1 MSFTERVYMDVVH
14 KRLDGDNISP
24 SNKKYIREH
33 DLILSAK
40 GIKKARRKKYI
51 DILRWWTKIL
61 NMDLKK
67 TTKDDLIK
75 AVDKLQSDTLLTKKG
90 TPFSDASKETNK
102 AILKTFYKWLEGN
115 DELFPEKIR
124 WLKPKVSA
132 LSNKLPKD
140 IFTEQDIQIMLQFAN
155 SARDQAIIMVLYESG
170 VRASEFLGLKIRD
183 ITQEQ
188 KGMRM
193 FVDGKT
199 GRRSFLLVSCIPY
212 IMRYLNTHPDKNN
225 PDAPVWFSNHRKGL
239 QTLSYET
246 VKHVIKTIGKAAK
259 ISKPMHPHN
268 FRHSAETRDA
278 KFMTDSQ
285 LAYKYG
291 HVPGSAMVRKYVHLS
306 GKDTDT
312 AILKYYGLA
321 TQEDQISQFTPK
333 TCKTCGYD
341 NPQKV
346 DYCERCG
353 RAISHKAINEDKQET
368 KKELVA
374 ALKALLKE
382 SPELGQALKEAAE

>member
-1 MSFTERVYMDVVH
+1 MDVVH
-14 KRLDGDNISP
+14 KRLDGDSISP

-51 DILRWWTKIL
+51 DILRWWCKVL
-61 NMDLKK
+61 DKDLKK
-67 TTKDDLIK
+67 ATKDDLIQGI
-75 AVDKLQSDTLLTKKG
+75 DKLQSDICLTKKG
-90 TPFSDASKETNK
+90 TPFTDASKETNK

-115 DELFPEKIR
+115 DEIFPQKIS
-124 WLKPKVSA
+124 WLKPKVST

-140 IFTEQDIQIMLQFAN
+140 IFTEEDVQLMLQFAN

-183 ITQEQ
+183 LKQEK
-188 KGMRM
+188 KGMRI

-199 GRRSFLLVSCIPY
+199 GRRSFLLIACIPY
-212 IMRYLNTHPDKNN
+212 IMRYLNTHPEKDN
-225 PDAPVWFSNHRKGL
+225 PDAPLWFSPYGKEL
-239 QTLSYET
+239 QHLSYEC
-246 VKHVIKTIGKAAK
+246 VKKRIKRIGKAAK
-259 ISKPMHPHN
+259 INKPLHAHN

-285 LAYKYG
+285 LAFKYG
-291 HVPGSAMVRKYVHLS
+291 HVLGSSMIRKYVHLS

-321 TQEDQISQFTPK
+321 QQEDELSKLRPK

-346 DYCERCG
+346 DYCEKCG
-353 RAISHKAINEDKQET
+353 RAVSHKAINESKEET
-368 KKELVA
+368 KKELVG
-374 ALKALLKE
+374 ALKSLLKE
-382 SPELGQALKEAAE
+382 SPELGNALKEAVK